1 MPKKQNT
8 KNNNMHKLALAGS
21 MLAALY
27 FLYGTIR
34 LVIDIQYGLL
44 GSPANYAAIIALVLG
59 IYVWRNSKDI
69 LHKYILIAI
78 LTSVG
83 IGYSVWFFGLT
94 TGKNYVPGV
103 NEQQT
108 QGLCPDE
115 LMLAGEPSL
124 CDSN

>member
-1 MPKKQNT
+1 MPKKQIA
-8 KNNNMHKLALAGS
+8 KNNNMHNLALAGS
-21 MLAALY
+21 ILATLY
-27 FLYGTIR
+27 FIYGTIR
-34 LVIDIQYGLL
+34 LVIDIPYGLL

-59 IYVWRNSKDI
+59 IYVWLYSKDR
-69 LHKYILIAI
+69 LHKYVLIAVF
-78 LTSVG
+78 TSVV